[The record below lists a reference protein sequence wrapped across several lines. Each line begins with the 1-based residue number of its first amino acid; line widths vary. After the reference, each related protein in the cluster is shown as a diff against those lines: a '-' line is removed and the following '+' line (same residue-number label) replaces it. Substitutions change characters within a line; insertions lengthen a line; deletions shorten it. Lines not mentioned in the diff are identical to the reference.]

1 MKKKRPAPASTVKN
15 YSSRREWKE
24 KAFKNILKSGD
35 LLRALL
41 TDYERDNLTMRAAV
55 LEGLESG
62 KGQRQLSR
70 ELSVSLQ
77 TVNSVKKAIAGN
89 AYKSYSERSKKERKR
104 KKYDSSA
111 PLTTGRGG
119 KPVRTKYGVLRI
131 PQ

>member
-1 MKKKRPAPASTVKN
+1 MKKKRPAPASTAKN
-15 YSSRREWKE
+15 YSYRREWKE

-77 TVNSVKKAIAGN
+77 TINSVKKAIDGN

-111 PLTTGRGG
+111 PRTTGHRG